1 MPGPSI
7 RHVGTTNG
15 TSTYKVTDDNVEGGE
30 ATVVVFGDPPTIR
43 CMTCRGLSSL
53 SASPCKHTE
62 RIFIRLRDGR

>member
-15 TSTYKVTDDNVEGGE
+15 TSTYKVIDDKVEGGE

-43 CMTCRGLSSL
+43 CLTCRVISSF
-53 SASPCKHTE
+53 SALTCKHTE
-62 RIFIRLRDGR
+62 RIFFRLRDGR